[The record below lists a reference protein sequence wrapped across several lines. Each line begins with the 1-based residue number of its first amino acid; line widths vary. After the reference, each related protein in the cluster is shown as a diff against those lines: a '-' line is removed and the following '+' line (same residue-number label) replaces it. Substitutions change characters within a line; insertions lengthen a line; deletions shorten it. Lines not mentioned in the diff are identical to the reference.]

1 MNYNFMKGGMQFA
14 DNTDPV
20 SDYISLYGN
29 SNGNKQKKLQYKKK
43 EVRTHSKL
51 KGGNHLY
58 FNLYNIES
66 FNEYENETF
75 DLSTI
80 IDKNKIEHLYLCGFL
95 TKWTR
100 KELFIKKGKTGEG
113 NNEDNKNAHFKDIGK
128 ILYEL
133 CQKIKNDHEER
144 TNKIQ
149 IILAHSTEKNA
160 LCIIFN
166 MSNIDE
172 SYYDSLKKSLP
183 DTSFSD
189 DKILEGKIKQS
200 QLENLIEFT
209 NEKLIIKPK
218 ADFTVGLMWKD
229 TGVLLPASGT
239 ELEND
244 ELSKALAEKVQFTQE
259 ELKSFG
265 IESIKKDNYVKV
277 GDNYF
282 KPLYSEKA
290 TTNDY
295 EYIENDLKQEISY
308 KNLKIKLEQKIIAKV
323 FADSKINGEAEY
335 ESLVDNITKLDSI
348 LKLIV
353 FFTKLKKELGDGK
366 GYELDTKKAYVN
378 KSLNL
383 LYSLRNNIE
392 AEIPKSKTRFLLS
405 LLFGNATVEATADEQ
420 NTVTVDKPEQDIRAF
435 TSPETTKRVLE
446 VENKLKAK
454 LSYDA
459 LKNNFSSEQIE
470 KALEAADISVET
482 YKTLIGKIGIEEK
495 LSVGGGK
502 KNKLIRGGALTTDE
516 NEKVKTVL
524 KSLQNADKGENT
536 KYFAETQEMLLQY
549 ERMVSTTTQATTQ
562 AAAAGDVETEAEAEE
577 QVHPPNQSTT
587 PPSPS
592 QQVEP
597 LAQKTQ
603 SSESSESNR
612 LKLKTRFLLKLL
624 FSRVNEDKLT
634 TVEAAAV
641 EKVNQEDAVAPP
653 PALEEQ
659 KEKLGD
665 VAKIAEETAAADE
678 VEAGAAKAAAEAP
691 AADTPSA
698 EETADPSAESKAPSE
713 ESKAPAADTP
723 SASAESKASASAAEA
738 PAVSGTAAKAA
749 VGLGSAAEAPAA
761 DTPSASAESKASA
774 SAAEAPAVS
783 GTAAKAAAPP
793 PAAAPAAV
801 VVTEKYNNRRARR
814 QAKRQE
820 STGIYR
826 REQERLRAEKAEKI
840 EAKKV
845 EAKKVEAEKIEAK
858 KVAAEFK
865 DINPIIY
872 KIAILKNIFN
882 EQPAAAE
889 QAATAAVAAA
899 AEQAAAAAE
908 QEAATAKQAAKQSA
922 DNAQNSK
929 KKADN
934 LNLAAKNK
942 SKSPGVG
949 VKGVKIAHEAEAA
962 ATAATAA
969 AEAATAAAEA
979 AAVAATAAATAA
991 AEAATAT
998 AAAKA
1003 AAPVVLVA
1011 ATAAAAAAAVVQVAA
1026 AAAAAPPPVVLA
1038 AELAKAE
1045 SAKAKEKA
1053 VEAKKAEADA
1063 EAKAVEASNAVDE
1076 INDLLYKK

>member
-549 ERMVSTTTQATTQ
+549 ERMVSTKTPATTQ
-562 AAAAGDVETEAEAEE
+562 ADAAGDVATEAEAEE

-749 VGLGSAAEAPAA
+749 
-761 DTPSASAESKASA
+761 
-774 SAAEAPAVS
+774 
-783 GTAAKAAAPP
+783 APP

-826 REQERLRAEKAEKI
+826 REQERLRAEK
-840 EAKKV
+840 
-845 EAKKVEAEKIEAK
+845 AEKIEAK

>member
-749 VGLGSAAEAPAA
+749 
-761 DTPSASAESKASA
+761 
-774 SAAEAPAVS
+774 
-783 GTAAKAAAPP
+783 APP

-826 REQERLRAEKAEKI
+826 REQERLRAEK
-840 EAKKV
+840 
-845 EAKKVEAEKIEAK
+845 AEKIEAK

>member
-749 VGLGSAAEAPAA
+749 
-761 DTPSASAESKASA
+761 
-774 SAAEAPAVS
+774 
-783 GTAAKAAAPP
+783 APP